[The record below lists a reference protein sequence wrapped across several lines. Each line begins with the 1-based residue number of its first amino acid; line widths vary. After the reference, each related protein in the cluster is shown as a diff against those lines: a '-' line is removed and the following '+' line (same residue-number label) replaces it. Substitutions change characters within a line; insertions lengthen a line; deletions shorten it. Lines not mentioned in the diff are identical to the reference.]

1 MVRNPCFQ
9 YKGDMSLIPGGR
21 TKIPYAL
28 CCVSHV
34 RLIATQWT
42 IAHQAPRSIGFS
54 RHSQKIILKKIF
66 KKFVLQLLSQMIN
79 I

>member
-9 YKGDMSLIPGGR
+9 YKGDMGLIPGGR

-28 CCVSHV
+28 
-34 RLIATQWT
+34 
-42 IAHQAPRSIGFS
+42 
-54 RHSQKIILKKIF
+54 RHSQKVIF
-66 KKFVLQLLSQMIN
+66 KKKVKFVLQLLCQMIN